1 MDYVSHQR
9 NSSSSGYNSGERDW
23 SVLDKSSTVSI
34 PERTHIKADLKC
46 VPKEPSGGGGAGVA
60 PSSVSTVA
68 PTSEPSSAVAAAAKA
83 PKRKM
88 GMAQYLANKRR
99 KEVEQVQ
106 SAAATEVAAS
116 PVVRSENGE
125 EKVRSL
131 I

>member
-46 VPKEPSGGGGAGVA
+46 VPKEPSGGGAGVT
-60 PSSVSTVA
+60 PSPVSAVS
-68 PTSEPSSAVAAAAKA
+68 PSSEPSSAVAAAAKA